1 MKLRYLQVKNF
12 RCIEDSTEF
21 SVCPVTCLVGKNGAG
36 KTSLLEALHKLNP
49 EVTELGHFN
58 VLMEYPRAR
67 RRDYQ
72 NRADQQPDDALL
84 ATWELEDKDV
94 AVLESTLGPG
104 SVKSRAVVIRKG
116 YYPGRHWAGLIAH
129 PSHPSAAP
137 ADPREAAT
145 AGSAMA
151 PGKVEEPPT
160 QELDSSFFETHVGKR
175 LPKLLYFAEWHLLE
189 GRISID
195 VLLQRKQRG
204 ELTGQDRVFLA
215 LLQLGGTS
223 VEQLTSIERSEEL
236 IADLEYAAQPV
247 TEEIAQYWS
256 QERDL
261 RVSFLLYP
269 GRAQDPPPFDRGLV
283 FETRIV
289 NTRTNLSLNFE
300 ECSTGFVWFFSFL
313 VWYSDVRKR
322 WGENLIILLDDPGLG
337 LHAKAQ
343 WDLRRYIH
351 ERLAPHYQVLYTTH
365 SPFMIDP
372 DRIPW
377 VRTVEEVIQE
387 TPAGKPLHVGTK
399 VGGDELNA
407 NYDTLLPLQA
417 SVGYRI
423 VQGLGEGRRLL
434 LLVEKPSDVIYLRW
448 FSARLHEKGRVGL
461 PSHWA
466 IVPCG
471 DLTRLATLASLLA
484 PEPTQFAALLTL
496 SRQHPDVA
504 GERPLAGIL
513 AKSNAFPLHWY
524 AGPIDSTVEDMM
536 GPPAYLAL
544 VDLCYSL
551 PRRLRLSRKLQ
562 VGPGTPVQKAVADY
576 FAAQQPTKAHFD
588 PLVPAEYLLT
598 GKRRLRRLP
607 GMEEAMTRFE
617 RFFTDLTQ
625 ARS

>member
-49 EVTELGHFN
+49 DVTELGQFN
-58 VLMEYPRAR
+58 ILMEYPRAR

-72 NRADQQPDDALL
+72 NRVVKNPDDALI
-84 ATWELEDKDV
+84 ATWELEGKDV
-94 AVLESTLGPG
+94 AAIESTLGAG

-116 YYPGRHWAGLIAH
+116 YYPGRRWAGLIADPGH
-129 PSHPSAAP
+129 PPAIPVDSRGSAAVDHP
-137 ADPREAAT
+137 AALNK
-145 AGSAMA
+145 G
-151 PGKVEEPPT
+151 EEQPV
-160 QELDSSFFETHVGKR
+160 ELDSSFFETHVGKL

-195 VLLQRKQRG
+195 ALLQRKQRG
-204 ELTGQDRVFLA
+204 ELTGPDRIFLA

-223 VEQLTSIERSEEL
+223 IEQLTSIERSEEL
-236 IADLEYAAQPV
+236 IADLEYAAQPI

-322 WGENLIILLDDPGLG
+322 WGENLVILLDDPGLG
-337 LHAKAQ
+337 LHARAQ
-343 WDLRRYIH
+343 WDLLRYIH

-377 VRTVEEVIQE
+377 VRTVEEVIQDTAE
-387 TPAGKPLHVGTK
+387 GKRLYAGTK
-399 VGGDELNA
+399 VGSDGLSA

-423 VQGLGEGRRLL
+423 VQDLGEGRRL

-471 DLTRLATLASLLA
+471 DLTRLATLAGLLA
-484 PEPTQFAALLTL
+484 REPAQFAALLTL
-496 SRQHPDVA
+496 SHQPPAAV

-524 AGPIDSTVEDMM
+524 AGPIDSTIEDMV

-544 VDLCYSL
+544 VDLCYAI
-551 PRRLRLSRKLQ
+551 PRRLRLSRTLQ
-562 VGPGTPVQKAVADY
+562 VGPGTAVQKAVHDY
-576 FAAQQPTKAHFD
+576 FVAQQPTKAHFD

-598 GKRRLRRLP
+598 GKRRLRKLP
-607 GMEEAMTRFE
+607 GMEEALARFE

-625 ARS
+625 ARL